1 MGPGMTVELPVMRG
15 LLALGP
21 EGPFPVSSQP
31 RWFAH
36 RDGLVR
42 SLDLPEF
49 TAALLAD
56 GTASEGVAALA
67 GSLERHG
74 CSRILWA
81 CGHGGTPG
89 HVNAT
94 WDVRLMATGSPAEE
108 VHADLPREE
117 EVPGTTLIE
126 TLDHRPGVI
135 TAFTRPF
142 PPDRIPVPRAVAPW
156 WARWVGLQLY
166 IDYHHE
172 QFAGAILAVG
182 HVLTSITV
190 TAGSRLAAE
199 DALIRLVD
207 LVAYDLAS
215 TTGRDGRAERA
226 TS

>member
-1 MGPGMTVELPVMRG
+1 MTVELPVMRG

-21 EGPFPVSSQP
+21 EGPFPVSSQA

-42 SLDLPEF
+42 SLGLPDY

-56 GTASEGVAALA
+56 GAASHHVATLA
-67 GSLERHG
+67 AALERHG

-94 WDVRLMATGSPAEE
+94 WDVRLIATASPAEE
-108 VHADLPREE
+108 VHGDLPLEE

-126 TLDHRPGVI
+126 TLDHRTGVI

-156 WARWVGLQLY
+156 WARWIGLQLY
-166 IDYHHE
+166 VDYHHE
-172 QFAGAILAVG
+172 QFAGAMLAVG
-182 HVLTSITV
+182 HVLAGLNV
-190 TAGSRLAAE
+190 TAGSKLAAE

-207 LVAYDLAS
+207 LVAYDL
-215 TTGRDGRAERA
+215 TTTTGRAERA